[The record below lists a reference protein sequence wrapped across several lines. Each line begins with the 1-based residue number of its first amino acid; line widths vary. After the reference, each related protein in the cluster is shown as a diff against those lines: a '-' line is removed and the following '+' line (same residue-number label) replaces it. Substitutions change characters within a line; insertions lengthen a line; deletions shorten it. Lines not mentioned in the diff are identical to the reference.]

1 MPIAHSVGKK
11 GRNIRKQ
18 VRYVQAL
25 LNVWLEKTKHAA
37 LKLDAIAGP
46 KTIAAVEEFQRA
58 KQIRPLDGR
67 VDPNGRTIRKLEEQI
82 APLSQ
87 ELRAYLTLAMVLSAD
102 FTGEDPR
109 LNPPEF
115 LAMAKSMLSRQ
126 G

>member
-1 MPIAHSVGKK
+1 MPIAHSVGKN
-11 GRNIRKQ
+11 GRNVRQQ
-18 VRYVQAL
+18 VRCVQAL
-25 LNVWLEKTKHAA
+25 LNVWLEKSKRAA

-46 KTIAAVEEFQRA
+46 KTIAAVEDFQRA
-58 KQIRPLDGR
+58 NHIHPVDGR
-67 VDPNGRTIRKLEEQI
+67 VDPHGRTIRKLEEQI

-109 LNPPEF
+109 LSPPEF